1 MTEGGVREA
10 RAAGTAGGL
19 PVNGCETC
27 KGRGVLRDKDGGEP
41 FRCPDCG
48 GHRER
53 SMDTGKPGDGDFTI
67 VLSAKVAARACE
79 AARLSGL
86 KPKAWVVEALHH
98 AAHQQISKHGRNKQ
112 GRNKQ
117 GRALR
122 SAKTTG

>member
-1 MTEGGVREA
+1 
-10 RAAGTAGGL
+10 
-19 PVNGCETC
+19 
-27 KGRGVLRDKDGGEP
+27 
-41 FRCPDCG
+41 
-48 GHRER
+48 
-53 SMDTGKPGDGDFTI
+53 MDTGKPGDGDFTI